1 MPRNHVT
8 IWFQLGMVGDASS
21 VAAHTGCS
29 NGKGQAATAVLS
41 SAWLGGKVILHQN
54 LHHGFCF
61 CSSFCH
67 EYSERQRASPAR
79 YQRNARSTSSL
90 QKVSPAEK

>member
-1 MPRNHVT
+1 MARRSPSMPRNHVT

-41 SAWLGGKVILHQN
+41 SAWLGGKTLIFVL
-54 LHHGFCF
+54 
-61 CSSFCH
+61 SKT
-67 EYSERQRASPAR
+67 A
-79 YQRNARSTSSL
+79 TSGGTRT
-90 QKVSPAEK
+90 A